1 MFQKLEVAQ
10 EIGSNLPHGIKATL
24 NVVYFPQLGYL
35 IALPKCRQLSE
46 AGNQSNHSQSTALSD
61 DPYQCL
67 SGFEL
72 QVTKEIT
79 NQLSNNQQITVY
91 DCR

>member
-1 MFQKLEVAQ
+1 MLQKLEVAQ
-10 EIGSNLPHGIKATL
+10 EIGSNLPHEIKAAL

-35 IALPKCRQLSE
+35 IVLPKYRQPSGS
-46 AGNQSNHSQSTALSD
+46 GNQSNHNQSTAISD
-61 DPYQCL
+61 DPYLCF

-72 QVTKEIT
+72 QVIGEVT
-79 NQLSNNQQITVY
+79 NQLLNNQHVTVY